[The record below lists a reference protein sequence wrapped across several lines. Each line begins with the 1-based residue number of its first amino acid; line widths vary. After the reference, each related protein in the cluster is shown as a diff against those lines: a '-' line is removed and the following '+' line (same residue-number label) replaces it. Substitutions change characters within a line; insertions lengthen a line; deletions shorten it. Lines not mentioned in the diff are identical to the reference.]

1 MGKTVVETKQGL
13 VEGMEEGNVRVW
25 KGIPFAK
32 KPVEELRFQPPE
44 VHEGWGGTLDCSS
57 FGPICPQNPEV
68 AAMLGAPAANMSED
82 CLYLN
87 VWAPEVEKENL
98 PVMVWIHGGAFR
110 AGSGSSPLYDGSA
123 FAENGDVIVVTLNYR
138 LGAFGFLHLAGLD
151 SSYTG
156 NVGLLDQI
164 AALSWV
170 KENIKAFGGNPE
182 EVTIFGESAG
192 SMSIAS
198 LLTMPAAK
206 GLFKRAIMESG
217 AEQVLPPKSAA
228 AVAEAVLD
236 ELGIDKQDLKSLTEI
251 PAEKIIEAAGKVNQ
265 GAGLSMLF
273 QPVVDGDTVP
283 DYPLK
288 AISEGAAK
296 EIPII
301 IGTNHDEGSFFFRPG
316 SNPMPEQVRNAT
328 MMKMAGRELFGE
340 IQDQYPATIEGQAQ
354 FMTDFVFWRPSLN
367 YAEAQTK
374 YASVWMYRFDWH
386 IPNHP
391 VVAKASHGLEI
402 PFVFTH
408 YGYLKRLEVDVDE
421 GVKNLARQMQDAWIS
436 FAKTGNPNHAGSGM
450 NWPSYNIEDRSTFI
464 FNRESEVVQDPD
476 GEKRRLIM
484 EEK

>member
-1 MGKTVVETKQGL
+1 MANTLVKTEQGL
-13 VEGMEEGNVRVW
+13 VQGLEEGNARVW

-32 KPVEELRFQPPE
+32 KPVGELRFQPPE
-44 VHEGWGGTLDCSS
+44 VHESWEGALDCSS

-68 AAMLGAPAANMSED
+68 AAMLGAPAVNMSED

-87 VWAPEVEKENL
+87 VWAPMGEKENL

-151 SSYTG
+151 GGYTG

-164 AALSWV
+164 AALKWV
-170 KENIKAFGGNPE
+170 RENIKAFGGNPD

-198 LLTMPAAK
+198 LLTMPAAE

-217 AEQVLPPKSAA
+217 AEQVLPARSAA
-228 AVAEAVLD
+228 AVAEAMLD
-236 ELGIDKQDLKSLTEI
+236 ELGVDKQGLTSLKDIS
-251 PAEKIIEAAGKVNQ
+251 AEKIIEAAEKVNQ

-273 QPVVDGDTVP
+273 QPVVDGDTLP
-283 DYPLK
+283 DYPQK

-296 EIPII
+296 DVPII
-301 IGTNHDEGSFFFRPG
+301 IGTNHDEGAFFFRPG
-316 SNPMPEQVRNAT
+316 SKPMPEQVRNAT
-328 MMKMAGRELFGE
+328 MMKMAGRELFDK
-340 IQDQYPATIEGQAQ
+340 IKDQYSATIEGQAQ
-354 FMTDFVFWRPSLN
+354 FMTDFVFWKPSIN
-367 YAEAQTK
+367 YAEAQAK
-374 YASVWMYRFDWH
+374 HAPVWMYRFDWH
-386 IPNHP
+386 IPDHP

-436 FAKTGNPNHAGSGM
+436 FAKTGDPNAGGSGLR
-450 NWPSYNIEDRSTFI
+450 WPTYNTEVRSTI
-464 FNRESEVVQDPD
+464 VFNRESEVVEDPD
-476 GEKRRLIM
+476 GEKRRLVM
-484 EEK
+484 EDN